1 MQHPTHRLV
10 HVVALVSIAALCL
23 GNGCASPTSE
33 GGTGGSGGTAGSGGA
48 SGAGGTAGSG
58 GSTFDDPIEGTYV
71 ELFSCQL
78 DDRTCLEVNVRIE
91 MEVRHL
97 GEERYEIDD
106 LGSKALATGTRGNN
120 TILNWTNMDP
130 DFPGFT
136 ESGSWVFIFGSDPSS
151 TTFTKT
157 SVFMQDQG
165 MSGSCIG
172 NGSLEGEPDPLPA
185 FMPPCIPQ

>member
-1 MQHPTHRLV
+1 MQHPTHRLI

-23 GNGCASPTSE
+23 GNECGSPTSE
-33 GGTGGSGGTAGSGGA
+33 EGTGGSGGTAGSGGA
-48 SGAGGTAGSG
+48 GGAGGTGGSG
-58 GSTFDDPIEGTYV
+58 GSTFNDPIVGKYV

-91 MEVRHL
+91 MNVTED
-97 GEERYEIDD
+97 GGQYEIDD
-106 LGSKALATGTRGNN
+106 LGSNALAIGTRGNN
-120 TILNWTNMDP
+120 TILTWDSSDP

-136 ESGSWVFIFGSDPSS
+136 ESGTWIFTFGSDPSS

-157 SVFMQDQG
+157 SEFMQAQG
-165 MSGSCIG
+165 SSGTCIG
-172 NGSLEGEPDPLPA
+172 NGRLEGEPDPPAA